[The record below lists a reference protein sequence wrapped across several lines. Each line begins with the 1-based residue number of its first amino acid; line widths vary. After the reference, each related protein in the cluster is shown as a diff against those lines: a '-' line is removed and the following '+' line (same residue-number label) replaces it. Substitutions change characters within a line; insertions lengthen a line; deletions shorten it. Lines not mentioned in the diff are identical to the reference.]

1 MTSDTW
7 APPTAIQYLRR
18 QVLRNVLGSAGDCI
32 PAHGGPTA
40 KWGMQQLT
48 MGKRVTYEGK
58 YRGRWDRQVAQCF
71 LPNGADLACEMIR
84 HGYAIK
90 YRRCEVAQ

>member
-1 MTSDTW
+1 
-7 APPTAIQYLRR
+7 
-18 QVLRNVLGSAGDCI
+18 
-32 PAHGGPTA
+32 
-40 KWGMQQLT
+40 